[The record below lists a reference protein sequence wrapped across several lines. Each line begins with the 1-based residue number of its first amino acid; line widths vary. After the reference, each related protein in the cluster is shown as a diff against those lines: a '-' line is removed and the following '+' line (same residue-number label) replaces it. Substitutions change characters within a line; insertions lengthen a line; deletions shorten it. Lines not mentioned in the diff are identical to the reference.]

1 MTREHQKTP
10 AKPVSAGH
18 GQPPSAGNGGTVEP
32 GPNAGRA
39 LLRIENLSK
48 HFLVQKNIFEQLKW
62 QDGRIKRVRQVVHA
76 VNGVSLS
83 IDKGETLALVGES
96 GCGKSTL
103 AKTIIGLH
111 QPTAGKLYYENDE
124 IGALKGRQRLPYQR
138 RIQIIFQDPFSSLN
152 PRKTVMEIVGRPMLV
167 HGTTDK
173 AGLKDAVLDILA
185 QVGLDASYASRYPH
199 QFSGGQRQ
207 RIGIA
212 RALACRPNLVIGD
225 EPISALDVSIQAQIL
240 NLMMDL
246 QEKFDLTYLF
256 VSHDLSVV
264 KHISTRVAVMY
275 LGFIVESASTNEI
288 FKQPNHPYTQLLFS
302 AIPSLDEL
310 HFNEA
315 AGLAEGEVPT
325 PIDLPSG
332 CAFNPRCPHRMD
344 RCMKQRPPLLEIEPG
359 RWSACHLNQTA

>member
-1 MTREHQKTP
+1 MTRDHEISR
-10 AKPVSAGH
+10 AKSEAIGKNQSH
-18 GQPPSAGNGGTVEP
+18 GAESGGMMDSP
-32 GPNAGRA
+32 QNSSQS
-39 LLRIENLSK
+39 LLRVEELSK
-48 HFLVQKNIFEQLKW
+48 HFPVQKNIFEQLKW
-62 QDGRIKRVRQVVHA
+62 QDGRIRRVRQVVHA
-76 VNGVSLS
+76 VNGVSLA

-103 AKTIIGLH
+103 AKTVIGLH
-111 QPTAGKLYYENDE
+111 QPTAGRIYYGEDE
-124 IGALKGRQRLPYQR
+124 IGGLTGKQRLPYQR

-152 PRKTVMEIVGRPMLV
+152 PRKTVMEIVGRPMLL
-167 HGTTDK
+167 HGITDK

-185 QVGLDASYASRYPH
+185 QVGLDAAYASRYPH

-275 LGFIVESASTNEI
+275 LGFIVESATTEEI
-288 FKQPNHPYTQLLFS
+288 FNQPNHPYTQLLFS
-302 AIPSLDEL
+302 AIPTLDKL
-310 HFNEA
+310 YFDEA

-332 CAFNPRCPHRMD
+332 CTFHPRCPHCMD
-344 RCMKQRPPLLEIEPG
+344 RCLEQRPPFKEISPG
-359 RWSACHLNQTA
+359 RWSACFLNETA

>member
-1 MTREHQKTP
+1 MTWDNEISHD
-10 AKPVSAGH
+10 KPKGI
-18 GQPPSAGNGGTVEP
+18 GGNQIPSTASCGGLDPRQNTSQS
-32 GPNAGRA
+32 
-39 LLRIENLSK
+39 LLRVEDLTK
-48 HFLVQKNIFEQLKW
+48 HFKVQKNIFEQIKW
-62 QDGRIKRVRQVVHA
+62 QDGRIRRVRQVVHA
-76 VNGVSLS
+76 VNGVSLA

-111 QPTAGKLYYENDE
+111 QPTAGSIYYGQDE
-124 IGALKGRQRLPYQR
+124 IGGLTGRQRLPYQR

-152 PRKTVMEIVGRPMLV
+152 PRKTVMEIVGRPMLL
-167 HGTTDK
+167 HGITDK
-173 AGLKDAVLDILA
+173 AGLKDAILDILA

-212 RALACRPNLVIGD
+212 RALGCRPNLVIGD

-275 LGFIVESASTNEI
+275 LGFIVETATTEEI
-288 FKQPNHPYTQLLFS
+288 FDQPNHPYTQLLFS
-302 AIPSLDEL
+302 AIPTLDKL
-310 HFNEA
+310 YFNEA

-332 CAFNPRCPHRMD
+332 CPFHPRCPNVFNPCRIT
-344 RCMKQRPPLLEIEPG
+344 RPVLKEIAPG
-359 RWSACHLNQTA
+359 RLSACHLNDRA